1 MTITRSL
8 WIEEIIEMELFSWS
22 HMRLVLDMNDLVGVE
37 RILDDREIV
46 RRDLGDI
53 NVAKF
58 NSKVYLRVAGQFE
71 GMNSDFACNSHDV
84 RSCVCFRLGGEMHSR
99 QPFNIQV

>member
-8 WIEEIIEMELFSWS
+8 CIEEIVEMELFSRS

-53 NVAKF
+53 NVAQF
-58 NSKVYLRVAGQFE
+58 DSKVYLRVAGQVE
-71 GMNSDFACNSHDV
+71 GMNSDFTCNSHDV
-84 RSCVCFRLGGEMHSR
+84 RSCICFRL
-99 QPFNIQV
+99 